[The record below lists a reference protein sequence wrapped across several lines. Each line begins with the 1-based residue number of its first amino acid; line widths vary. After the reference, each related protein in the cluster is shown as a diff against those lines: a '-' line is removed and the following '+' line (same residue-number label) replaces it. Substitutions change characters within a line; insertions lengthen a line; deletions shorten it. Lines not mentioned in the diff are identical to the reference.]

1 MAIFSAIS
9 GRYANLDSFCRD
21 TLLIVACYYAYPEC
35 NPQTRTQFL
44 LCENI
49 CPKIDKVE
57 QRCRSLFDEL
67 RHVVPR
73 PFGVSLANFNCSNI
87 STYAIP
93 GIPIDQQCKNFPRLC
108 ELPYNNTGTEDVVS
122 WHLQVVFITM
132 HMLLS

>member
-1 MAIFSAIS
+1 MHTTSCCCLVECAGSCTGLTMHMESEIIL
-9 GRYANLDSFCRD
+9 RY
-21 TLLIVACYYAYPEC
+21 
-35 NPQTRTQFL
+35 
-44 LCENI
+44 
-49 CPKIDKVE
+49 
-57 QRCRSLFDEL
+57 
-67 RHVVPR
+67 VVPR
-73 PFGVSLANFNCSNI
+73 PFGVFLANLNCSNI